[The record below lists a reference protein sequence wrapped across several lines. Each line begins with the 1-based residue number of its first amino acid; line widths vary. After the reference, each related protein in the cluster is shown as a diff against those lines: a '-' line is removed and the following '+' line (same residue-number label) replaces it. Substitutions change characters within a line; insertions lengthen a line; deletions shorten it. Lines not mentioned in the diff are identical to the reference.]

1 MSVRIPRVVWNQ
13 GGADRNLTRG
23 QYTTLFD
30 QYWTAKKEQIARI
43 TGQVAAPDLYMFQ
56 TGGRM
61 NQTENYSVIL
71 DQIDAIREHNGI
83 LVGPMWQAHTDNTDH
98 MGMPMHLRMYETAAW
113 AIIENEAGRAWNLLP
128 PETVT
133 RVGNTITIP
142 ISVRSDET
150 LTTVP
155 GKYAAYGGDPAN
167 LGMTAVGGGSITSA
181 SVSGS
186 SIIVGVSGVVT
197 AVRHAFQSTG
207 IDYRAFLDGDGEGYP
222 APRSLIRTTLTRT
235 RAVGGVSIV
244 CERWLPSFEVTIT

>member
-1 MSVRIPRVVWNQ
+1 
-13 GGADRNLTRG
+13 
-23 QYTTLFD
+23 
-30 QYWTAKKEQIARI
+30 
-43 TGQVAAPDLYMFQ
+43 MFQ

-71 DQIDAIREHNGI
+71 DQIDAIRAHDGI
-83 LVGPMWQAHTDNTDH
+83 LVGPMWQASTDNTDH

-113 AIIENEAGRAWNLLP
+113 AVLEHEAGREWNLLP

-167 LGMTAVGGGSITSA
+167 LGMTVVGGGSITSA
-181 SVSGS
+181 IVSGTN
-186 SIIVGVSGVVT
+186 IVLEVSGT
-197 AVRHAFQSTG
+197 ATEVRHAFQSTG
-207 IDYRAFLDGDGEGYP
+207 IDYRNFLDGDGQGYP
-222 APRSLIRTTLTRT
+222 APRSLIRTTLTK
-235 RAVGGVSIV
+235 AVASFGGTSLML
-244 CERWLPSFEVTIT
+244 ERWLPSFSVAIT